1 MDDCDGPTVAKTV
14 YEEIFKFKDGA
25 QVVDPDAVPYALD
38 LATRMLREKGL
49 AASRWAPFVH
59 LGA

>member
-1 MDDCDGPTVAKTV
+1 MDDFDGPTVAKIV
-14 YEEIFKFKDGA
+14 YEEIFKDEA

-38 LATRMLREKGL
+38 LATRKLREKGL
-49 AASRWAPFVH
+49 AAARWAPFVH